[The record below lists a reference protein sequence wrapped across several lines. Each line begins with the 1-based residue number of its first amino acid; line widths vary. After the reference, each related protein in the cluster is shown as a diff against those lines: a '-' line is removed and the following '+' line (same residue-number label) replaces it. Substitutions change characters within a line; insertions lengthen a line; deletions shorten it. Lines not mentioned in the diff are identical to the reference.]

1 MSREADLEHAR
12 KLFEQREFKECYS
25 VCNRHLEDNPEDF
38 QALTIIA
45 NVMMENQNNGVAYNI
60 TKRITQLSPQDPGVW
75 MNFGIAC
82 VNLWRMVEARKAY
95 DRGLSLAKN
104 DKQKSQFCLNI
115 SGLLVDVGRF
125 SDAEVYCKQALEL
138 NPESK
143 KGRANLGFCQLA
155 QRNFRE
161 GWANYRYALGTKE
174 RAQHNYCGEPMWDGK
189 GRGVIAVTCEQ
200 GIGDMISF
208 ASMVPD
214 MIEWAKA
221 NDSKVVIDCERRL
234 EGIMRRSF
242 PEATVYP
249 TLMRETIEWDEKP
262 DYSIAMGQL
271 GEYFRPRESD
281 FPGTP
286 YLVPDP
292 DRVLQWKALFES
304 KKKPV
309 IGIAWRGGI
318 PRTGARFRQW
328 DLEQLLPILKSVDA
342 HWVSLQYK
350 PAHKEIAE
358 FRKNHRKIDLVEYPH
373 GTLTSDYDDTIAM
386 VAAMDHLVT
395 MQTAVNHVAGGLG
408 IPAWVHVPANSQ
420 WRYGEEGEDFVW
432 ASSVRIIRQER
443 NGEWK
448 PIIQRTADELAREF
462 PGANRKRGHR
472 KKRNKASNGLQ
483 VRSNSK
489 SQGLASAP

>member
-1 MSREADLEHAR
+1 
-12 KLFEQREFKECYS
+12 
-25 VCNRHLEDNPEDF
+25 
-38 QALTIIA
+38 
-45 NVMMENQNNGVAYNI
+45 
-60 TKRITQLSPQDPGVW
+60 
-75 MNFGIAC
+75 
-82 VNLWRMVEARKAY
+82 
-95 DRGLSLAKN
+95 
-104 DKQKSQFCLNI
+104 
-115 SGLLVDVGRF
+115 
-125 SDAEVYCKQALEL
+125 
-138 NPESK
+138 
-143 KGRANLGFCQLA
+143 
-155 QRNFRE
+155 
-161 GWANYRYALGTKE
+161 
-174 RAQHNYCGEPMWDGK
+174 MWDGK
-189 GRGVIAVTCEQ
+189 GKGVIAVTCEQ

-221 NDSKVVIDCERRL
+221 NDSQVVIDCEPRL
-234 EGIMRRSF
+234 EGILRRSF

-249 TLMRETIEWDEKP
+249 TLMKETIEWDEKP

-358 FRKNHRKIDLVEYPH
+358 FRKKHRKIDLVEYPH

-386 VAAMDHLVT
+386 VAAMDHIVT

-432 ASSVRIIRQER
+432 ANSVRIIRQER

-448 PIIQRTADELAREF
+448 PIIQRTADELARVF
-462 PGANRKRGHR
+462 PGASRKRGHR
-472 KKRNKASNGLQ
+472 KKRGKASHGLQ
-483 VRSNSK
+483 VRPGSK
-489 SQGLASAP
+489 PEGLPPAPG